1 LNFLWNPAPSK
12 QGSKYTF
19 VKSLQQS
26 SPVYL
31 KGRSGMEVMLAR
43 ASNHSSVDLFKV
55 WRIFNSWILQDRP
68 LWYRKFQQRLFLP
81 KHFRIWAQEVRVL
94 PPDLVDSSDSDVNG
108 IVLHHFDNLVD
119 SSNSD
124 DDSFASS
131 TES

>member
-1 LNFLWNPAPSK
+1 
-12 QGSKYTF
+12 
-19 VKSLQQS
+19 
-26 SPVYL
+26 
-31 KGRSGMEVMLAR
+31 MEVMLAR
-43 ASNHSSVDLFKV
+43 ASNHSSVDLSKL